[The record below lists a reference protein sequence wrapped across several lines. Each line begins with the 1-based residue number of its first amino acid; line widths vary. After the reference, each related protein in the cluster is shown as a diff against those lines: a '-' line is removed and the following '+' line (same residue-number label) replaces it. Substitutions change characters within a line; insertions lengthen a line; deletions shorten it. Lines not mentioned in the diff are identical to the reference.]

1 MSHNSNIPS
10 LTNPPNA
17 PRKKTIRQRRNLNNI
32 SRLVFPEEPARPEWR
47 VLAES
52 GRVRSKFLNWTPEDV
67 SEIDDL
73 DTLEMLR
80 HYYTP
85 ASQPHN
91 IFEEAYLELIINAV
105 NTRLYVL

>member
-1 MSHNSNIPS
+1 MSHNNIPS

-17 PRKKTIRQRRNLNNI
+17 PRKKTIRQRRGLNNI

-52 GRVRSKFLNWTPEDV
+52 GRIRSKFLNWTPEDV
-67 SEIDDL
+67 AEIDDL
-73 DTLEMLR
+73 DSLEQLR
-80 HYYTP
+80 VWYTP
-85 ASQPHN
+85 ASQPQN
-91 IFEEAYLELIINAV
+91 VFEEAYFELMIDAV